1 MVGVDITLD
10 IVKSNVL
17 VAYAK
22 CGQQSRYYCARPI
35 PASRAVNNARYSS
48 AQVESQ
54 HLKCRADR
62 GDSLLK
68 IAEVDLRKSFWG
80 SIWECLR
87 PDLLIAEQR
96 QLIVTDAR
104 VFPLSMCYLLLRSD
118 INNGADVKLTEKK
131 LLITF

>member
-1 MVGVDITLD
+1 VGVDITLD

-54 HLKCRADR
+54 HFKCCADC
-62 GDSLLK
+62 GHSLLK
-68 IAEVDLRKSFWG
+68 IAEVDLRKSSG
-80 SIWECLR
+80 GCIWKCSR

-96 QLIVTDAR
+96 QLIVTDGR
-104 VFPLSMCYLLLRSD
+104 VFPFSMRYLLTRSD
-118 INNGADVKLTEKK
+118 INNGTNVKLIEKK
-131 LLITF
+131 LLITL